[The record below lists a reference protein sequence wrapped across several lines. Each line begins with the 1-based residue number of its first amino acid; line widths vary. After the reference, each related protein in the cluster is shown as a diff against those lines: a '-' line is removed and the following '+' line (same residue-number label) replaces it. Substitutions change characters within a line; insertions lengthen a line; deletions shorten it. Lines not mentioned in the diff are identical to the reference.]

1 MRLKIDVFSNESSCF
16 LLRLE
21 ARRKTILKLTFF
33 IFPTKEFCQVDISAR
48 VYRGKFFFFS
58 FFAWGKSCYVERGWK
73 SKNNEYDDI
82 VCQNTFVT
90 LRNFTLTK
98 PNFSKLSWNQRVQLV
113 TLVGADFTKYFSSE
127 SFSHKFQSFFFVKLR
142 ISFSSFEGSCFHEKN
157 RLDLFS
163 KIFFL
168 MCVQSKTT

>member
-1 MRLKIDVFSNESSCF
+1 MKQDEKQFWSWRF
-16 LLRLE
+16 L
-21 ARRKTILKLTFF
+21 FF
-33 IFPTKEFCQVDISAR
+33 RQRNFAKWIYLHVSTVENS
-48 VYRGKFFFFS
+48 FFFS